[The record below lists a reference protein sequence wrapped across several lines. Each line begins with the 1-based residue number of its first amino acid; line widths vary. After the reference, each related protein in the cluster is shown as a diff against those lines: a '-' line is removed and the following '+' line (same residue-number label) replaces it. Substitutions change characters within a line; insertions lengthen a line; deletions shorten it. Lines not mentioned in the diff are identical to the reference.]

1 MDRDDRDR
9 SGRSQDARVES
20 LWNSLDT
27 QGKGQLDLEGLKRGL
42 KKIDHPLQDADAL
55 VGDVHKAVDL
65 NGDGRIEY
73 NGASCIPSTLTA
85 EDAEA
90 NSESIFRV

>member
-9 SGRSQDARVES
+9 SGGSQDARVES

-42 KKIDHPLQDADAL
+42 KKTDHPLKDADAL
-55 VGDVHKAVDL
+55 VEDVHKAVDL

-73 NGASCIPSTLTA
+73 NGTSCKPLKLLAGDS
-85 EDAEA
+85 DA
-90 NSESIFRV
+90 NSESEFRI